1 MFFQITKC
9 DLADV
14 DSCPFCSTNV
24 PRLPEEQYAALN
36 VRPDPLLDRVTGK
49 YKDYHRVLGI
59 DTTDADMSY
68 KLEKPG
74 PTDRDKQFKSLLIMV
89 AGAEA
94 GVGWIKYIRKINI
107 TSQYVMYMCIHRK

>member
-14 DSCPFCSTNV
+14 DTCPFCSTNV
-24 PRLPEEQYAALN
+24 PRLPEEQYAALK
-36 VRPDPLLDRVTGK
+36 VLPDPLLDRVTGN

-74 PTDRDKQFKSLLIMV
+74 PTDRDKQLKSLLIRM
-89 AGAEA
+89 AGRRRG
-94 GVGWIKYIRKINI
+94 GVDKI
-107 TSQYVMYMCIHRK
+107 YKKD